1 MRIYPTPVQKLLFR
15 LWFEAARWTYNKAK
29 EICDACRNDKQPVPN
44 MIALRDQV
52 LAEAPE
58 RFSDVPYLVK
68 AGGVVDYLN
77 ARSNA
82 IGKFKQT
89 GEPQEVHFRSR
100 KNPKQSCRIKPESVT
115 KDGIYPKLAG
125 KQKQSEYF
133 KPVGECVLKIE
144 NNRYTLYVVI
154 ADTPVCET
162 QASGEIVAIDPGVR
176 TFSTWYSGDKCG
188 KIGEKDQSRIFRLC
202 KQLDDLISRRSKS
215 RNHRQRRAMKKAAD
229 KLRNRI
235 KDLVRELHHKAAL
248 FYVYNF
254 DVILLPTFESK
265 EMSERKKRKI
275 GSKAVRMMLSFSHY
289 KFKQFLK
296 HKARQHGKVVIDVNE
311 AYTSKTVSWTGEV
324 KDVGSA
330 RVITSGKGKE
340 RVVVDR
346 DYNGARGI
354 MLRALRASSL
364 KAV

>member
-1 MRIYPTPVQKLLFR
+1 MRIYPTPAQKSLFR

-29 EICDACRNDKQPVPN
+29 EICDGCRENKQPVPN
-44 MIALRDQV
+44 PVALRDQI
-52 LAEAPE
+52 LAEIPE
-58 RFSDVPYLVK
+58 RFCDVPYLVK
-68 AGGVVDYLN
+68 AGGVIDYLN

-89 GEPQEVHFRSR
+89 GEPQEVRFRSR
-100 KNPKQSCRIKPESVT
+100 KNPAQSCTIKPESVT
-115 KDGIYPKLAG
+115 KDGVYPKLAG
-125 KQKQSEYF
+125 KQKQSEYC

-144 NNRYTLYVVI
+144 NGRYTLYAVI
-154 ADTPVCET
+154 ANNYVCET
-162 QASGEIVAIDPGVR
+162 QADGKMVAIDPGVR
-176 TFSTWYSGDKCG
+176 TFATWYSGDMCG
-188 KIGEKDQSRIFRLC
+188 KIGEADQSRIFRLC
-202 KQLDDLISRRSKS
+202 RQLDSLISRRSKS
-215 RNHRQRRAMKKAAD
+215 RNHRQRSAMKKAAD
-229 KLRNRI
+229 RLRNRI
-235 KDLVRELHHKAAL
+235 KDLVRELHHKTAL
-248 FYVYNF
+248 FFVYNF
-254 DVILLPTFESK
+254 DVILLPTFETK

-324 KDVGSA
+324 KEVGIS

-364 KAV
+364 KVV